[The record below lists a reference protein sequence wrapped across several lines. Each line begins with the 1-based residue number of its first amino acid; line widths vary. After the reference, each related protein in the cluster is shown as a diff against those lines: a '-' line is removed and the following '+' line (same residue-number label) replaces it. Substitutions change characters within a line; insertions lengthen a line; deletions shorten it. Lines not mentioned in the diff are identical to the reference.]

1 MAESNGRISAQE
13 EQIAALKDALALLEN
28 AREAEYRR
36 ISRELHDEVGQSLT
50 SLLLQIKALQ
60 MEEMSAEAAD
70 GLNLLRT
77 TVTDMLGNVRRLAQN
92 LRPVVLEN
100 LGLIAAIEWY
110 AEGLMERVGID
121 IACRLPRER
130 LVISERIE
138 LAAYRIVQE
147 GLTNIV
153 RHAKAKNVVIHLNT
167 YNGKLILSIR
177 DDGCGMNPDD
187 EQNGLG
193 LSGMRERAAL
203 LGGSLR
209 ILSATGQ
216 GTQLIVELPL
226 SEKGDAS

>member
-203 LGGSLR
+203 LGGGLR

>member
-1 MAESNGRISAQE
+1 MAESNGRIPAQE
-13 EQIAALKDALALLEN
+13 EQIAALKNALTLLES

-70 GLNLLRT
+70 GLNFLRT

-100 LGLIAAIEWY
+100 LGLVAAIEWY
-110 AEGLMERVGID
+110 AEGLMEHADID

-147 GLTNIV
+147 GLTNIL
-153 RHAKAKNVVIHLNT
+153 RHAKANNVVIHLNA

-177 DDGCGMNPDD
+177 DDGCGMNTDNKR
-187 EQNGLG
+187 NGLG
-193 LSGMRERAAL
+193 LSGMRERAML

-209 ILSATGQ
+209 ILSGIGQ

-226 SEKGDAS
+226 SEKGDAQ